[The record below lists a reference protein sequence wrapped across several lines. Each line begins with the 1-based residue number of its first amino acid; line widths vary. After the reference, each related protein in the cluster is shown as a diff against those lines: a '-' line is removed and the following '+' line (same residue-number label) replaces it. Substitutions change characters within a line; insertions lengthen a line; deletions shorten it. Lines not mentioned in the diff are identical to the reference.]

1 MSKMM
6 DKMIILGAVEVA
18 GVNEKGELRYSLSG
32 SLDKVLPD
40 LYRAHID
47 EVHEQMLHFWELG
60 FVEFL
65 DMDRS
70 APRIK
75 LTRKVMD
82 QDAVEKLDEEHQEAL
97 FNLINAFREEDN

>member
-6 DKMIILGAVEVA
+6 DKMIMLGAVQIA
-18 GVNEKGELRYSLSG
+18 GVNQKGEFRYSLAG
-32 SLDKVLPD
+32 SLDKVLPE
-40 LYRAHID
+40 LYKAHID

-70 APRIK
+70 SPRIK

-82 QDAVEKLDEEHQEAL
+82 RDAVEKLDEDLQDAL
-97 FNLINAFREEDN
+97 FNLIKAFREEEN